1 MNKANEQE
9 NKTQIVKPKR
19 QNPLDFQSP
28 PKVRQVKSAAPKAK
42 IKSVGTTGVVR
53 AREKEKTPPAASR
66 ENAATQSEKEEKALP
81 ADIAAQVESA
91 TPKKPRK
98 QSKAKQL

>member
-9 NKTQIVKPKR
+9 NKTQIAKPKR
-19 QNPLDFQSP
+19 TPAKATTTA
-28 PKVRQVKSAAPKAK
+28 PKATPVKTAAPKAK
-42 IKSVGTTGVVR
+42 IKSVGTTNTVR
-53 AREKEKTPPAASR
+53 MREKEKTPPAASR
-66 ENAATQSEKEEKALP
+66 ENAATQGKKKEKALP

-98 QSKAKQL
+98 QSKNC